1 MDARVD
7 GVPVT
12 PRAGKPVEIQ
22 ALWYNALRI
31 MESFAARQDSGRKEF
46 YASAA
51 ETTRAAFRSKFWN
64 GSGNCLFDLVDVDG
78 ASGADARNDASIR
91 PNQIFALCLPHKLL
105 EPPAARQVLAVV
117 ERELLTPFGL
127 RTLSPRDPQYR
138 GTYAGGVLAR
148 DSAYHQ
154 GTVWPWLMGPFVVA
168 HFEAHGRDAASRQ
181 RCLHWLSALR
191 EYRTSE
197 GMNQLPEVF
206 DGDPPHRPG
215 GCPAQAW
222 SLATIIESFLKVY

>member
-1 MDARVD
+1 MSGYAANRQAGGDPGALVQRPTHHGVD
-7 GVPVT
+7 L
-12 PRAGKPVEIQ
+12 RAAGQRP
-22 ALWYNALRI
+22 
-31 MESFAARQDSGRKEF
+31 KEF
-46 YASAA
+46 YASVA
-51 ETTRAAFRSKFWN
+51 ESTRAAFSSKFWN
-64 GSGNCLFDLVDVDG
+64 GSQTVCSMWWMSTALAALLHVTTRR
-78 ASGADARNDASIR
+78 SGPTRSSPSVFRTNSSN
-91 PNQIFALCLPHKLL
+91 PQ
-105 EPPAARQVLAVV
+105 AARQVLAVV

-138 GTYAGGVLAR
+138 GVYAGDVVAR

-154 GTVWPWLMGPFVVA
+154 GTVWPWLMGPFIVA
-168 HFEAHGRDAASRQ
+168 HFEAHNRDAAARQ